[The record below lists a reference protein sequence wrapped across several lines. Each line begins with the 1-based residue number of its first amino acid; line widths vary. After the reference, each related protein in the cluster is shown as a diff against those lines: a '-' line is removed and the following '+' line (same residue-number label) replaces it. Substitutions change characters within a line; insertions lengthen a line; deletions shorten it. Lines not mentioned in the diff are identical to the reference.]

1 MSDAAVIEYT
11 EQKYGVPR
19 LSESFQAE
27 IRDLFIESVMK
38 ATKKRM
44 R

>member
-19 LSESFQAE
+19 LNEAFQSE
-27 IRDLFIESVMK
+27 IRELFIESVMK
-38 ATKKRM
+38 ATKKTLR
-44 R
+44 